1 MSESLVPELPTGPQE
16 PAARAPTDW
25 KTDVMQKRIRARYA
39 KERRFR
45 FWGLAAVV
53 GSAGFL
59 AFLLVCHVLVA
70 KAFGLSRSRR
80 DLYLV
85 CRDCG
90 HYARL

>member
-1 MSESLVPELPTGPQE
+1 MLARCPCCGSVHTETHSADGDGYRMI
-16 PAARAPTDW
+16 PALNMAASST
-25 KTDVMQKRIRARYA
+25 
-39 KERRFR
+39 
-45 FWGLAAVV
+45 LAFGAIPGVTRL
-53 GSAGFL
+53 L